1 MTTSATP
8 TSAASPSRKARG
20 RAASLLALLLAAV
33 LSAACSRQPEHLTTE
48 VLLPFTPV
56 KNQGTSQTCWA
67 YAMLSAIET
76 EHICRGDSIHLSVA
90 FIARAVEKEAGA
102 PSTKRGMGITTVN
115 MMMKHGIVP
124 FDAMPDDSLPMPRF
138 AFMAGC
144 EYTPQEFAR
153 SVCAPGEYVGLGTSA
168 EHTYFEHYEPP
179 LKDNW
184 EHNRLL
190 NLPPDSLLA
199 VVVRAV
205 RQRHGVC
212 WEGDISERGFD
223 RESAIADLWIVNGS
237 TSDDHCMAIVGIA
250 HDETGK
256 RYFIMKN
263 SWGCNY
269 GPFGGL
275 VFLSFDY
282 FRKKT
287 RAVFLPT
294 AALGCQHSTA
304 STGQSHP
311 LPGGCWGFAPTKVG
325 VCSDLTMSLLRP
337 NYEFAPTKVGVCSDQ
352 SGSLPGG
359 NRQGSP
365 G

>member
-1 MTTSATP
+1 MAVHLLVVLLV
-8 TSAASPSRKARG
+8 AA
-20 RAASLLALLLAAV
+20 LA
-33 LSAACSRQPEHLTTE
+33 AACSRQPKHLTTE

-56 KNQGTSQTCWA
+56 KDQGASQTCWA

-76 EHICRGDSIHLSVA
+76 EHIVRGDSVHLSVA
-90 FIARAVEKEAGA
+90 FIERALEREEGA
-102 PSTKRGMGITTVN
+102 PSTRRGMGITTIN

-124 FDAMPDDSLPMPRF
+124 FGAMPVDSLPMPRF

-168 EHTYFEHYEPP
+168 EHPYFEDYEPA

-199 VVVRAV
+199 VVERAV

-212 WEGDISERGFD
+212 WEGDISEWGFD
-223 RESAIADLWIVNGS
+223 RESAIADLWLVDGS
-237 TSDDHCMAIVGIA
+237 TTDDHCMAIVGIA

-263 SWGCNY
+263 SWGSSY

-275 VFLSFDY
+275 VFVSFDY

-287 RAVFLPT
+287 IAVFLPAVT
-294 AALGCQHSTA
+294 LVH
-304 STGQSHP
+304 
-311 LPGGCWGFAPTKVG
+311 K
-325 VCSDLTMSLLRP
+325 
-337 NYEFAPTKVGVCSDQ
+337 
-352 SGSLPGG
+352 
-359 NRQGSP
+359 
-365 G
+365 